1 MSALV
6 INGEVVCCG
15 LQFIDRSLRL
25 NIVVTK
31 ILVGMAGVN
40 MSFFTLLLQR
50 RIRHH
55 GLFSRVILTQILRRG
70 LRVILRV
77 LLLGVAVQL
86 GGRLVAGC
94 VGVGQ

>member
-1 MSALV
+1 M

-40 MSFFTLLLQR
+40 MSFFTLLL
-50 RIRHH
+50 
-55 GLFSRVILTQILRRG
+55 
-70 LRVILRV
+70 
-77 LLLGVAVQL
+77 
-86 GGRLVAGC
+86 
-94 VGVGQ
+94 